1 MALVGYARVS
11 SVGQTLDVQLEKL
24 KHCDKLFQESQSGSN
39 NNRPELKACLRYLR
53 EGDTL
58 VVTRL
63 DRLARSTL
71 HLCKIAAELEA
82 EGVVL
87 QVLEQNIDTS
97 SATGRLLFNILASI
111 AQFENEL
118 RAERQMDGILRA
130 KARGVQFG
138 RQFSL
143 TPSQAKEMQEKRRN
157 GVLIKT
163 LMREYGLSKA
173 TVYRYL
179 ENPDRTDREE

>member
-11 SVGQTLDVQLEKL
+11 SVGQTLDVQLQKL
-24 KHCDKLFQESQSGSN
+24 QHCDKLFQEKQSGSTN
-39 NNRPELKACLRYLR
+39 KRPELKACLRYVR

-58 VVTRL
+58 IVTKL

-71 HLCKIAAELEA
+71 HLCEIAADLEA
-82 EGVVL
+82 NGVNLKVL
-87 QVLEQNIDTS
+87 DQNIDTS
-97 SATGRLLFNILASI
+97 NATGRLLFNMLAAI
-111 AQFENEL
+111 AQFETEL

-138 RQFSL
+138 QQCKL
-143 TPSQAKEMQEKRRN
+143 TPSQVRELQEKRRN

-163 LMREYGLSKA
+163 LMQEYSLSKA

-179 ENPDRTDREE
+179 KQSLAD